1 MGAPSSRATADA
13 PGSIVNLTIGRNSYR
28 AKGAVMIVVE
38 NLCKSYPDLE
48 QGEVKAV
55 DGVSFECRP
64 GRIYGLLGP
73 NGAGKTT
80 VLRTLATLLKPS
92 SGKATVAGYDV
103 ETDAEMVRRSIGFV
117 SNNTSNYDRMSAREM
132 VEFFGRLHGMP
143 EGQLKERAEVIYD
156 QLQMKDFLEV
166 TGGKMS
172 TGMKQKV
179 SIARAIVHNP
189 PVLIFDEATVGLD
202 VLVGRSLQNTVL
214 ELREQG
220 KCILYSTHHMRE
232 VERVCDQIAIM
243 YNGKI
248 LCEGSQQEL
257 RERFHKSNLEDVF
270 FDLIE
275 QQVRPEVVA

>member
-1 MGAPSSRATADA
+1 
-13 PGSIVNLTIGRNSYR
+13 
-28 AKGAVMIVVE
+28 MIVVD
-38 NLCKSYPDLE
+38 NLYKSYPDLAH
-48 QGEVKAV
+48 GEVRAV
-55 DGVSFECRP
+55 DGISFTCEP
-64 GRIYGLLGP
+64 GKIYGLLGP

-103 ETDAEMVRRSIGFV
+103 ESEAEMVRRSIGFV

-132 VEFFGRLHGMP
+132 VEFFGRLHGMTV
-143 EGQLKERAEVIYD
+143 EQLRDRAELIYQ
-156 QLQMKDFLEV
+156 QLQMTDFLEV

-172 TGMKQKV
+172 TGMRQKV
-179 SIARAIVHNP
+179 SIARAIIHDP

-214 ELREQG
+214 DLREQG

-243 YNGKI
+243 HRGKI
-248 LCEGSQQEL
+248 LCEGNQDEL
-257 RERFHKSNLEDVF
+257 RDQYGQTDLEDVF
-270 FDLIE
+270 FELIE
-275 QQVRPEVVA
+275 QQTEPGVGV

>member
-1 MGAPSSRATADA
+1 
-13 PGSIVNLTIGRNSYR
+13 
-28 AKGAVMIVVE
+28 MIVVD
-38 NLCKSYPDLE
+38 NLRKSYPDLE
-48 QGEVKAV
+48 QDQVLAV
-55 DGVSFECRP
+55 DGVSFRCEP

-80 VLRTLATLLKPS
+80 ILRTLATLLKPT
-92 SGKATVAGYDV
+92 SGKATVAGFDV
-103 ETDAEMVRRSIGFV
+103 ETEAEMVRRSIGFV

-143 EGQLKERAEVIYD
+143 EDEMQQRAQLVYQ
-156 QLQMKDFLEV
+156 QLQMTDFLEV
-166 TGGKMS
+166 TGGRMS

-179 SIARAIVHNP
+179 SIARAIIHNP

-214 ELREQG
+214 DLREQG

-243 YNGKI
+243 HNGKI
-248 LCEGSQQEL
+248 LCEGSQGEL
-257 RERFHKSNLEDVF
+257 RERYKKTDLEDVF

-275 QQVRPEVVA
+275 QQMQTEGQA

>member
-1 MGAPSSRATADA
+1 MTCS
-13 PGSIVNLTIGRNSYR
+13 V
-28 AKGAVMIVVE
+28 VM
-38 NLCKSYPDLE
+38 
-48 QGEVKAV
+48 
-55 DGVSFECRP
+55 
-64 GRIYGLLGP
+64 
-73 NGAGKTT
+73 T
-80 VLRTLATLLKPS
+80 
-92 SGKATVAGYDV
+92 
-103 ETDAEMVRRSIGFV
+103 
-117 SNNTSNYDRMSAREM
+117 
-132 VEFFGRLHGMP
+132 
-143 EGQLKERAEVIYD
+143 
-156 QLQMKDFLEV
+156 LQMKDFLEV